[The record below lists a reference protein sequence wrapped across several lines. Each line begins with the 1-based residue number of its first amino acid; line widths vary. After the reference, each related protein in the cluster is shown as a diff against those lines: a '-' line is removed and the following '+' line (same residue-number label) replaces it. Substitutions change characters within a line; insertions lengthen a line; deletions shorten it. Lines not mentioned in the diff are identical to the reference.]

1 MTIFFKFLV
10 YKLLNILKTYFCVY
24 QNDHDLIV
32 HIQSGQ
38 MSVRSQIQ
46 KNHIQIDD
54 HYHNHY
60 EDNQIFL
67 GLQAAFP
74 SENNP
79 VLLFEDQHFSLGY
92 CGMG

>member
-1 MTIFFKFLV
+1 M
-10 YKLLNILKTYFCVY
+10 KTYFCVY

-32 HIQSGQ
+32 HIPSGQ

-46 KNHIQIDD
+46 KNHIQIDG

-67 GLQAAFP
+67 GLEAAFP

>member
-1 MTIFFKFLV
+1 M
-10 YKLLNILKTYFCVY
+10 LKTYFCVY

-32 HIQSGQ
+32 HIPSGQ

-67 GLQAAFP
+67 GLEAPFP

-79 VLLFEDQHFSLGY
+79 VLLFEDQHFFLGY